1 MICLN
6 GQWEIGID
14 RVYGGV
20 AQVPGLPF
28 PANEINEGY
37 VWYRRDIALPDGNW
51 KWATLDLKGARFYP
65 EVYVNG
71 EKVSQAVGG
80 MTLTQHLLA
89 HESVRPG
96 NTITIEICLTPL
108 DKVPRTDASVVSEA
122 DLWRSNL
129 SSHLWDDV
137 VLRVHGDVR
146 VDEIVPIYHKED
158 DTLVIRYRTQLFD
171 DVELPVTFRLLDG
184 DRVIGECVS
193 TSDRDEI
200 SMTLVGAYEL
210 WSGQNPKLYELECV
224 ADGERIVQSVGLK
237 YFEIDDK
244 KFKLNDEPV
253 SMRMSTVVWGRFLR
267 QKEAADVAFDE
278 AWFEEHIVKRM
289 MALGANTLRFHLC
302 LPPERLLDLCDRY
315 GLMVQAEW
323 CFFHELDA
331 EEENMAAQWLTWAAV
346 AAKHPSVCVFH
357 PWNEVNTKKTEYGL
371 RVSRR
376 IKDRYPELV
385 VSHHDV
391 IHVHAYWW
399 SLFENLGLYYDGP
412 EDFDKPVLA
421 DEFGGN
427 YIDQEG
433 NEGLYPNV
441 SECFERFLGK
451 DRTKEDT
458 LWLQT
463 MANVR
468 VAEYWRR
475 LGVAGYSPYCAL
487 GSPEDGD
494 THFFGDLRNPT
505 PKPVWDALS
514 ASYQPIAASMNV
526 WDRNFT
532 PGQQVEVPI
541 HVFNDTGTP
550 TKVEVVCGI
559 HKDGARGCIAEG
571 CDGESQYQ
579 YILQCEVPAYSQV
592 IHKVPYKMPDCRGG
606 YRMYAKCGKAESVWD
621 VNVMSVTCA
630 PCNQTVGLLPEEKE
644 CINFCREYNIPYTH
658 DLDKADVILGLKVTN
673 VSEKR
678 TRLLVQAQKGKKVIL
693 LGAGPQV
700 ANAKTDSTFAIT
712 AKYSLGAL
720 EEWEL
725 PEDIRAVFLP
735 VIEGESHVHPADRK
749 DGLWK
754 NIPDKTTWLWNGQR
768 GGLIVPAV
776 EMNIENASGDAFL
789 ELWKSRG
796 ADIERIKA
804 GSYFAYS
811 CIGIY
816 EFAES
821 ENEQTEAKLMKQA
834 HHIVDDAPAIAERAG
849 ELKAKV
855 EDLHQLYM
863 ELKGKQVKYTPL
875 IVAGKFLARVPMVQ
889 LTLPKGELVI
899 SQMMFEGRLCGD
911 EKEVYGLR
919 RDPVAIQLL
928 LNLLREEDKTA

>member
-1 MICLN
+1 MLCLN

-14 RVYGGV
+14 RIYEGT
-20 AQVPGLPF
+20 ADVPGLPF
-28 PANEINEGY
+28 PANEIAEGY
-37 VWYRRDIALPDGNW
+37 VWYRREIVLPDGDW
-51 KWATLDLKGARFYP
+51 KRATLELKGARFYP

-71 EKVSQAVGG
+71 VKVSQAVGG
-80 MTLTQHLLA
+80 MTVTHHLLE
-89 HESVRPG
+89 HEEVRPG
-96 NTITIEICLTPL
+96 NQITVEICLAPL
-108 DKVPRTDASVVSEA
+108 DKVPRTDASIVSEA

-129 SSHLWDDV
+129 TSHLWDDV
-137 VLRVHGDVR
+137 ILRVHGNVR
-146 VDEIVPIYHKED
+146 VDEIVPLYHQED
-158 DTLVIRYRTQLFD
+158 DSLVIRYRAHCFD
-171 DVELPVTFRLLDG
+171 ATREQVAFRLLDG
-184 DRVIGECVS
+184 DRVVGECVAA
-193 TSDRDEI
+193 TDQDEI
-200 SMTLVGAYEL
+200 SMVLSGTHEL
-210 WSGQNPKLYELECV
+210 WSGQNPKLYALECMI
-224 ADGERIVQSVGLK
+224 DGERIVQPVGLK

-244 KFKLNDEPV
+244 KFRLNGEPV
-253 SMRMSTVVWGRFLR
+253 TMRMSTVVWGRFLR
-267 QKEAADVAFDE
+267 QREAADVAFDE

-289 MALGANTLRFHLC
+289 LALGANTLRFHLC

-331 EEENMAAQWLTWAAV
+331 EEENMVAQWLTWAAV
-346 AAKHPSVCVFH
+346 AAKHPCVCIFH
-357 PWNEVNTKKTEYGL
+357 PWNEVNAKKTEYGL

-412 EDFDKPVLA
+412 EDFEKPVLA

-451 DRTKEDT
+451 ERTKEDT

-494 THFFGDLRNPT
+494 THFFGDLRNPI
-505 PKPVWDALS
+505 PKPVWGALS
-514 ASYQPIAASMNV
+514 ASYQPIAASMNI

-532 PGQQVEVPI
+532 PGQQVEVPV
-541 HVFNDTGTP
+541 HVFNDTGT
-550 TKVEVVCGI
+550 TVEVDVFCGI
-559 HKDGARGCIAEG
+559 EKDDEVERHAKNKQHAEDNPYVLH
-571 CDGESQYQ
+571 CR
-579 YILQCEVPAYSQV
+579 VPAYSQLV
-592 IHKVPYKMPDCRGG
+592 HKVFYKMPEQEGA
-606 YRMYAKCGKAESVWD
+606 YRMYARCGESESVWD
-621 VNVMSVTCA
+621 VNVMSITYESCDR
-630 PCNQTVGLLPEEKE
+630 TIGILPEEKE
-644 CINFCREYNIPYTH
+644 CIALFEEFGIPYTH
-658 DLDKADVILGLKVTN
+658 NLPEADVILGLEMTS

-678 TRLLVQAQKGKKVIL
+678 SFLLAQLENDKKVIL
-693 LGAGPQV
+693 LGAGPQI

-725 PEDIRAVFLP
+725 PDGIKAVFLP
-735 VIEGESHVHPADRK
+735 VIEGESHVHPVDKK
-749 DGLWK
+749 DGLWR
-754 NIPDKTTWLWNGQR
+754 NIPAKTTWLWNGQR

-776 EMNIENASGDAFL
+776 EMNIENASGEAFL

-796 ADIERIKA
+796 ADIDKIQE
-804 GSYFAYS
+804 GNYFAYS

-816 EFAES
+816 EFAENVNR
-821 ENEQTEAKLMKQA
+821 EAEAKLMKQA
-834 HHIVDDAPAIAERAG
+834 HHIVDDAPAIADRAG
-849 ELKAKV
+849 KLVAKV
-855 EDLHQLYM
+855 ENLHEMYL
-863 ELKGKQVKYTPL
+863 ELKGKQVTYTPL
-875 IVAGKFLARVPMVQ
+875 VVAGKFLARVPMVQ

-899 SQMMFEGRLCGD
+899 SQMMFKGRLCGD
-911 EKEVYGLR
+911 VKEVYGLR
-919 RDPVAIQLL
+919 RDPAAIQMLF
-928 LNLLREEDKTA
+928 NLLREEDKIV